1 MKKRKIASVL
11 ALTMTLS
18 MTACGSTTADTADVP
33 ATETVAEVTETP
45 QEATEAVAEE
55 TEATEEITA
64 DVTAETELPQEAT
77 ETEPETEEQT
87 AYSYT
92 DMNKTMYAQSSV
104 NVRDLPDTGGNRLG
118 GLSANQKVN
127 VTGQCNETG
136 WYRLDYNGGTA
147 YVSGKYLADN
157 KAVVNTPPAKAPE
170 TPADTTAAPP
180 AADAGTQQQPQ
191 QPQPQN
197 PAPEPPAP
205 APETPAPETPA
216 PETPPAD
223 SSTGGTVIEAG
234 NMSQE
239 ELDDVLGSLGIDA
252 GWGNGGGG
260 GGGIGGD
267 WGHIE

>member
-1 MKKRKIASVL
+1 MKKRKLASVL

-33 ATETVAEVTETP
+33 ATETAVEATETP
-45 QEATEAVAEE
+45 Q
-55 TEATEEITA
+55 EATEEITA
-64 DVTAETELPQEAT
+64 DVTEETELPQETT
-77 ETEPETEEQT
+77 ETEPETEEQA

-104 NVRDLPDTGGNRLG
+104 NVRDLPDTDGNRLG

-147 YVSGKYLADN
+147 YVSSKYLAEN

-170 TPADTTAAPP
+170 TPAAPP

-191 QPQPQN
+191 QPQQPQPQN
-197 PAPEPPAP
+197 P
-205 APETPAPETPA
+205 APETPAPAPEAPA

-223 SSTGGTVIEAG
+223 SSTGGTSVDVG
-234 NMSQE
+234 GMSEE
-239 ELDDVLGSLGIDA
+239 ELNDYLGSLGIDTSPD
-252 GWGNGGGG
+252 GLGGG

-267 WGHIE
+267 WID

>member
-1 MKKRKIASVL
+1 MKKRKLASVL
-11 ALTMTLS
+11 ALTVTLS

-33 ATETVAEVTETP
+33 ATETAVEATETP

-55 TEATEEITA
+55 TEATEKITA
-64 DVTAETELPQEAT
+64 DVTEETELPQEAT

-191 QPQPQN
+191 PQN
-197 PAPEPPAP
+197 PAPETPPETPAPEPAP
-205 APETPAPETPA
+205 APETPAPE
-216 PETPPAD
+216 PEPPQND
-223 SSTGGTVIEAG
+223 VWTDEQWEQWEQENGITSGG
-234 NMSQE
+234 Q
-239 ELDDVLGSLGIDA
+239 
-252 GWGNGGGG
+252 GGG

-267 WGHIE
+267 WID